1 MGASQS
7 TSALVSCL
15 TSSIPSSLVA
25 TQSSDL
31 LYKVNDVRPYNLAIS
46 VNPIA
51 VTYPQTVSHVSSIVK
66 CAAANKV
73 NVQAK
78 GGGHSYGN
86 YGMYQM
92 LTLNQSPLE
101 C

>member
-7 TSALVSCL
+7 TSGLVSCL

-31 LYKVNDVRPYNLAIS
+31 LYKIKDVHQYNLAIS
-46 VNPIA
+46 IKPIA
-51 VTYPQTVSHVSSIVK
+51 VTFPQTVNQVSAIVQ

-73 NVQAK
+73 NVQAR

-86 YGMYQM
+86 YG
-92 LTLNQSPLE
+92 T
-101 C
+101 

>member
-1 MGASQS
+1 MGAGHS
-7 TSALVSCL
+7 TSGLVSCL

-25 TQSSDL
+25 TQSSNL
-31 LYKVNDVRPYNLAIS
+31 LYKIEDVHQYNLDIS
-46 VNPIA
+46 INPVA
-51 VTYPQTVSHVSSIVK
+51 VTFPQTVDHVSAIIK

-86 YGMYQM
+86 YGM
-92 LTLNQSPLE
+92 LWTLE
-101 C
+101 GM